1 MHLRAVLGKFDG
13 VLKGVKRVK
22 LPSEEHLCLRA
33 PTVEA

>member
-1 MHLRAVLGKFDG
+1 MQLRTILGKNDG

-22 LPSEEHLCLRA
+22 LPSEERLCLRA